1 MLPSLPADGHENVV
15 KAYGFCDRA
24 PGCPIFLEACNGGD
38 LFETAVD
45 GYLMKN
51 VEVLG

>member
-1 MLPSLPADGHENVV
+1 M

-38 LFETAVD
+38 LFEAAVD

-51 VEVLG
+51 VEILG